1 MQLKN
6 GWELDSAKTWSSCEP
21 RVVNLSSRSCVQ
33 VDEFLLVVG
42 PTCVRDE
49 RNETVA
55 AVDGRL
61 LIGHSKLCF
70 SCWFDGLFL
79 WRIGEPSEW
88 RHSSTSYY
96 ARQPRHFFLEKNRD
110 NMARALCPVFFG
122 SQQIDKESF
131 FSFFFCQKKKE
142 LPNKSRKHF
151 TLQKGGRGGGGRVRW
166 FIYHPFLGSRLVE
179 AVLMGNENWR
189 LLSILMSPRVVSFF
203 PSLS

>member
-110 NMARALCPVFFG
+110 NMARALCPVFFWK
-122 SQQIDKESF
+122 STNRKRIL
-131 FSFFFCQKKKE
+131 FSFFFGQKKKGAPKQE
-142 LPNKSRKHF
+142 KETFHF
-151 TLQKGGRGGGGRVRW
+151 AKREGGGTCPLV
-166 FIYHPFLGSRLVE
+166 YLPSVSRLASSRSSPYGKWKLTTFIDPDVSPC
-179 AVLMGNENWR
+179 R
-189 LLSILMSPRVVSFF
+189 FFLSF
-203 PSLS
+203 LS